1 MPGKRNTSKTQ
12 SNNLLKFVH
21 TADLHL
27 GSPLAVMAGSGEQV
41 ASQLARAT
49 FKGFENIVDLCIREE
64 VDFLLISGDIYDSA
78 DRGIYEQL
86 TFRKYLQRLS
96 DSGIPVYLAFGNHD
110 PLDGWAARIDWPEN
124 VHVMSGDEPE
134 CLFFRGEDG
143 KEAAIVG
150 VSYRTRETYD
160 NLATRF
166 PLKERDWPFTIGM
179 LHCTLD
185 AGFGHEPYAPCSLND
200 LVERGYDYWALGH
213 IHKPGVIR
221 RSGPAVVY
229 PGNPQG
235 RDIGESGPRG
245 CCLVSVDTGHNA
257 DIRFVETASVRWE
270 EAEVSI
276 EEAETEGDLLERI
289 HDTLTLLRKNSH
301 GQAVLCRL
309 TLTGRGRVHTS
320 LVREGTIPQIL
331 QSFRDDEGGK
341 EAFVLIERIV
351 DRTEPPIDRELVAT
365 RVDIVG
371 DVVQITDSILKSD
384 EALLALQPVLADLF
398 WGAKGRDYIVGPDQE
413 ELRELVRAAE
423 TYLLDQFVGDELP

>member
-245 CCLVSVDTGHNA
+245 CCLVSVGRIPMDRRSSAVSPSPGEGGFTH
-257 DIRFVETASVRWE
+257 RWSVRGRFPRSFSRSGTMKE
-270 EAEVSI
+270 EKRPSSSSRGLSTGPNPPSTGSWSQQESI
-276 EEAETEGDLLERI
+276 
-289 HDTLTLLRKNSH
+289 S
-301 GQAVLCRL
+301 
-309 TLTGRGRVHTS
+309 
-320 LVREGTIPQIL
+320 
-331 QSFRDDEGGK
+331 
-341 EAFVLIERIV
+341 
-351 DRTEPPIDRELVAT
+351 
-365 RVDIVG
+365 
-371 DVVQITDSILKSD
+371 
-384 EALLALQPVLADLF
+384 
-398 WGAKGRDYIVGPDQE
+398 
-413 ELRELVRAAE
+413 
-423 TYLLDQFVGDELP
+423 